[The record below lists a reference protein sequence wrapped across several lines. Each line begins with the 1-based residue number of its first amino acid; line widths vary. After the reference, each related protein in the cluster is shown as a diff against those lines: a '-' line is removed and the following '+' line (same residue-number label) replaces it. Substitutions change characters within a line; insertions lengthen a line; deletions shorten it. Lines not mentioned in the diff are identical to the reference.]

1 MKNLIKYFRITVL
14 ALLCTFITVP
24 QLQAQNASKIRA
36 VKIKYIQEKLK
47 LTQQQEHGF
56 WPLYNNY
63 QDEVKAIRTKYL
75 DAYNKSRS
83 TPRDRVEAIEYV
95 NNNIEY
101 QEKVLDVKKRYND
114 LFLKVIS
121 AQQLARLYDVEK
133 DFKAELIKRINA
145 GEL

>member
-1 MKNLIKYFRITVL
+1 MKNVLKHMRITIL
-14 ALLCTFITVP
+14 ALLCMFLAVP
-24 QLQAQNASKIRA
+24 QMQAQNASKIRA

-63 QDEVKAIRTKYL
+63 QDEVKAVRSKYL
-75 DAYNKSRS
+75 EAYNKARN

-101 QEKVLDVKKRYND
+101 QEKVLEIKKRYND

-133 DFKAELIKRINA
+133 EFKAELIKRINA